1 MLVGNI
7 ISFIKAGRLLG
18 RFFVSKTSPHERE
31 QLKLRLRE
39 LEHEDKVRIVG
50 KILNAEELERRRVI
64 RAECDVERAWEQV
77 QRRMEERKGQR
88 RLKRYSLML
97 QSAVSLAAAVLI
109 ACGVIYYTHVG
120 RQKRVMA
127 QIAQIKPEGQHAVL
141 YLADGASVDLRL
153 RDSIAVRTETGVE
166 VEMTGENSLAYKPRK
181 TQPQKQEEVP
191 EEYNTLV
198 TPRGSEYSLTL
209 ADGTQVWLNAAS
221 RLRFFTSDRGRER
234 RVWLEGE
241 AYFEVAHDARRP
253 FIVESGG
260 QSIRVLG
267 TRFNINSY
275 EGDRAIYTTLVEGS
289 VAIAPLTGGDA
300 VTLEPGQ
307 QAEYSRRN
315 GGAIAVKAVDTS
327 LATAWMNGTFIFA
340 HASVTEIMENL
351 SRWYSFEFEVS
362 PLLDG
367 LRFSG
372 QFPRCENLDKI
383 LSIIASTGTGMQIDY
398 DGTKITLR

>member
-50 KILNAEELERRRVI
+50 KILNAEELESRRVI
-64 RAECDVERAWEQV
+64 RAECDVQRAWEQV

-141 YLADGASVDLRL
+141 YLADGASVDLGL

-181 TQPQKQEEVP
+181 TQAPKREEVP

>member
-50 KILNAEELERRRVI
+50 KILNAEELESRRVI

-141 YLADGASVDLRL
+141 YLADGASVDLGL

-241 AYFEVAHDARRP
+241 AYFEVAHDAQRP

>member
-1 MLVGNI
+1 M
-7 ISFIKAGRLLG
+7 LLG

-39 LEHEDKVRIVG
+39 LEKEDKIRIVG
-50 KILNAEELERRRVI
+50 KILNAEELERRRAI

-77 QRRMEERKGQR
+77 RHRMEERKGQR

-97 QSAVSLAAAVLI
+97 QSAASLAAAVLI

-127 QIAQIKPEGQHAVL
+127 QIAQIRPEGQHAVL
-141 YLADGASVDLRL
+141 YFADGASIDLGL
-153 RDSIAVRTETGVE
+153 RDSLAVRTETGVA
-166 VEMTGENSLAYKPRK
+166 VEMTGETRRADKPRK
-181 TQPQKQEEVP
+181 THSQTQEEVP

-198 TPRGSEYSLTL
+198 TPRGSEYNLTL

-289 VAIAPLTGGDA
+289 VAIAPLAGGGE

-307 QAEYSRRN
+307 QAEYSRLH

-327 LATAWMNGTFIFA
+327 LATAWMSGTFIFE
-340 HASVTEIMENL
+340 HASVTEILENL
-351 SRWYSFEFEVS
+351 SRGYRFEFEVS

-372 QFPRCENLDKI
+372 QFPRCENLDRI

>member
-39 LEHEDKVRIVG
+39 LEKEDKIRIVG
-50 KILNAEELERRRVI
+50 KILNAEELESRRVI

-141 YLADGASVDLRL
+141 YLADGASVDLGL

-181 TQPQKQEEVP
+181 TQAPKREEVP

>member
-50 KILNAEELERRRVI
+50 KILNAEELESRRMI

-141 YLADGASVDLRL
+141 YLADGASVDLGL

>member
-7 ISFIKAGRLLG
+7 ISFIKTGVLLG

-31 QLKLRLRE
+31 QLKLRLQE
-39 LEHEDKVRIVG
+39 LKGDEKARIVG
-50 KILNAEELERRRVI
+50 KILDAEELERRRAF
-64 RAECDVERAWEQV
+64 RAECDVEQAWKQV
-77 QRRMEERKGQR
+77 QRRMEVRRNRR

-97 QSAVSLAAAVLI
+97 QSAASLAAAVLI
-109 ACGVIYYTHVG
+109 ACGVIYYTHIG

-127 QIAQIKPEGQHAVL
+127 QIAQIRPERQHAIL
-141 YLADGASVDLRL
+141 YFADGKGIDLGL
-153 RDSIAVRTETGVE
+153 RDSLAVRTETGVD
-166 VEMTGENSLAYKPRK
+166 VELTGENSLAYKSRE
-181 TQPQKQEEVP
+181 TRQEPPEELP

-209 ADGTQVWLNAAS
+209 ADGTRVWLNAAS

-260 QSIRVLG
+260 QCIRVLG

-275 EGDRAIYTTLVEGS
+275 EGDRAVYTTLVEGS
-289 VAIAPLTGGDA
+289 VAIAPLSGGGA

-315 GGAIAVKAVDTS
+315 GGAIAVRAVDAS
-327 LATAWMNGTFIFA
+327 LATAWMNGTFLFE
-340 HASVTEIMENL
+340 HASVTEIMESL
-351 SRWYSFEFEVS
+351 SRWYDFEFEVS
-362 PLLDG
+362 PLHGG

-372 QFPRCENLDKI
+372 QFPRCENLDRI
-383 LSIIASTGTGMQIDY
+383 LSILASTGTGMQIDY

>member
-39 LEHEDKVRIVG
+39 LEKEDKVRIVG
-50 KILNAEELERRRVI
+50 KILNAEELESRRVI

-141 YLADGASVDLRL
+141 YLADGASVDLGL

-241 AYFEVAHDARRP
+241 AYFEVTHDARRP